1 MNDSPVQLFFDD
13 FVLGQKFSGASRLV
27 SQHDVIAFS
36 ELTGDKHPIHYDA
49 DYASKT
55 RFGRPIVHGLHLMS
69 LSAVGASALSDQI
82 VESMIAFVEQ
92 GCRFLRP
99 VFVGD
104 TVTSR
109 YEVAEL
115 LHERGKDWGTLK
127 LKSELVNDKDEV
139 ILDAFHAYRLRCRNP
154 AGGAG

>member
-82 VESMIAFVEQ
+82 VESLIAVVVQ
-92 GCRFLRP
+92 G
-99 VFVGD
+99 G
-104 TVTSR
+104 
-109 YEVAEL
+109 
-115 LHERGKDWGTLK
+115 
-127 LKSELVNDKDEV
+127 
-139 ILDAFHAYRLRCRNP
+139 RCL
-154 AGGAG
+154 